1 MAQNCESQNKTRDN
15 VRKAIIFNL
24 MENGPM
30 MIADLATA
38 AGYSV
43 PTISKYTNHL
53 ISEDLVTMP
62 GKINQARGKHPCIYA
77 LNGSS
82 KFFIGVDIKRD
93 SLSMAAMD
101 LAGNIISLKKE
112 NDLLFSNSAPYFE
125 EMTDRVSDFIDSTGT
140 NRTKIAYICFN
151 IPGRVDSI
159 SGKSYSMFT
168 FEGDDTPLA
177 ELLTDRMGI
186 PSIIENDSR
195 AMTFGWHKLY
205 NRHGYKNYLFVNI
218 SYGLGLGIVIDGN
231 IYRGENGYAG
241 EFGHIN
247 TFNNQI
253 ICHCG
258 KKGCLETEISGS
270 AANRIARERI
280 RNGET
285 SILQHIVSK
294 GEEISP
300 KNLIDALSRED
311 PLCIDIL
318 ENMGME
324 LGRHLANLINIFNP
338 EAVII
343 SGSLSEDNIYFI
355 ESIKHGIR
363 KNSLKLMYKN
373 VNILKDENAG
383 DIGVIGACMIGRWHF
398 AVHGL

>member
-1 MAQNCESQNKTRDN
+1 MENYCEPQNKTRDC
-15 VRKAIIFNL
+15 VRKAIILNL
-24 MENGPM
+24 MENGSM

-43 PTISKYTNHL
+43 PTIAKYTNEL
-53 ISEDLVTMP
+53 ISEELVTMP

-77 LNGSS
+77 LNGPS
-82 KFFIGVDIKRD
+82 KYFIGVDIKRD
-93 SLSMAAMD
+93 SLSMAVMD
-101 LAGNIISLKKE
+101 LAGHIIAREKAE
-112 NDLLFSNSAPYFE
+112 DLPFSNSAPYFE
-125 EMTDRVSDFIDSTGT
+125 EMTGRVSQFIGTTGT
-140 NRTKIAYICFN
+140 DRNKIAFLCFN
-151 IPGRVDSI
+151 IPGRVDSV
-159 SGKSYSMFT
+159 SGKSFSMFT

-177 ELLTDRMGI
+177 DLLTERMGI
-186 PSIIENDSR
+186 TSIIENDSR

-205 NRHGYKNYLFVNI
+205 NRNGYRNYLFVNI
-218 SYGLGLGIVIDGN
+218 SYGLGLGIVIDGQ

-285 SILQHIVSK
+285 SILQDIVSK

-318 ENMGME
+318 EKMGME

-338 EAVII
+338 ESVVI
-343 SGSLSEDNIYFI
+343 SGSLSEDNVYFI
-355 ESIKHGIR
+355 ESIKSGIR

-373 VNILKDENAG
+373 VNILRDENASE
-383 DIGVIGACMIGRWHF
+383 IGVIGACMIGRWRF
-398 AVHGL
+398 AYGKI